1 MAPVTPAVATINRGS
16 QDDESYP
23 IEVVQIDGE
32 SGSSAPTSGSGSS
45 SSSLSDNLFGSASS
59 TSVSDG
65 EKPIEILTW
74 YANDLATASPDTPAP
89 PLPVASSPKVQRR
102 GPEAR
107 RHGLQRRASMID
119 EYQPW
124 KGWPSLDP
132 ATVSDERERIYGT
145 AYGDALNEAMEA
157 SELTVLTLM
166 KR

>member
-1 MAPVTPAVATINRGS
+1 
-16 QDDESYP
+16 
-23 IEVVQIDGE
+23 
-32 SGSSAPTSGSGSS
+32 
-45 SSSLSDNLFGSASS
+45 
-59 TSVSDG
+59 
-65 EKPIEILTW
+65 
-74 YANDLATASPDTPAP
+74 
-89 PLPVASSPKVQRR
+89 
-102 GPEAR
+102 
-107 RHGLQRRASMID
+107 MID